1 MNPNTPPISPTIRSL
16 SDEKLAEVL
25 ANRAMYNPQMVAECE
40 QEIAIRAAAQPL
52 FEKCR
57 QMSNKELLNILNN
70 PGTYS
75 PEALYCSQTILR
87 ERRSAAEAAAAEA
100 AEAAA
105 KAAEAAAAA
114 KTVINTINEPTT
126 DRHAT
131 ASGTAGFSFQNI
143 INKIIVFIKGILGS
157 NTPGFILK
165 FENLN
170 EKSSDEKQSC
180 LKNTSTLFGA
190 GWILYF
196 FITAPLGFLTT
207 IALYMQYNCYSDF
220 AEGFAEGFFT
230 VQPASNFINTLIAL
244 AILVII
250 TIVSLFMCGAIETC
264 TTELHNED
272 RKKIKILQFSLI
284 AIVALFLVLRTAS
297 SFASVAL
304 SIFDYGLI
312 IYDVFLLFLKVIP
325 KLLSLAMIAGWV
337 VVAINSVNLKNSATL
352 PEKFK
357 KVFAGMSIA
366 AILSSVGYFV
376 DCILYFIGN
385 HAYDNTILLLAN
397 LFVSAIV
404 ILLICAGAFMFIKA
418 WRSLK

>member
-1 MNPNTPPISPTIRSL
+1 MNSNTSHISPTIRSL

-57 QMSNKELLNILNN
+57 QMSNTELLNILNN

-105 KAAEAAAAA
+105 AA
-114 KTVINTINEPTT
+114 KTVINTINVPTT
-126 DRHAT
+126 DRHST

-143 INKIIVFIKGILGS
+143 INKIIVFIKGILDS

-207 IALYMQYNCYSDF
+207 IAVYMQYNCYSDF

-272 RKKIKILQFSLI
+272 RKKIKVLQFSLI

-297 SFASVAL
+297 VAL
-304 SIFDYGLI
+304 SIFGSGFIL
-312 IYDVFLLFLKVIP
+312 YDVFLLFLKVIP
-325 KLLSLAMIAGWV
+325 KLLSLVMIAGWL

-385 HAYDNTILLLAN
+385 YAYDNIILLLAN

>member
-1 MNPNTPPISPTIRSL
+1 MNSNTSHISPTIRSL

-57 QMSNKELLNILNN
+57 QMSNQELLNILNN

-100 AEAAA
+100 A
-105 KAAEAAAAA
+105 AAA
-114 KTVINTINEPTT
+114 KTVINTINVPTT
-126 DRHAT
+126 DRHAM

-157 NTPGFILK
+157 STPGFILK

-196 FITAPLGFLTT
+196 FITAPLSFLTT
-207 IALYMQYNCYSDF
+207 IAVYMQYNCYSDF
-220 AEGFAEGFFT
+220 AEGFAEGFLS

-304 SIFDYGLI
+304 SIFDYDFI
-312 IYDVFLLFLKVIP
+312 FYNVFLVFSKVIP

-337 VVAINSVNLKNSATL
+337 VVVINSVNLKNSATL

-357 KVFAGMSIA
+357 KVFASMSIA

-385 HAYDNTILLLAN
+385 YAFYNTILLLAN

>member
-1 MNPNTPPISPTIRSL
+1 MNSNTSHISPTIRSL

-57 QMSNKELLNILNN
+57 QMSNQELLNILNN

-87 ERRSAAEAAAAEA
+87 ERRSAAEAEAAAAEA
-100 AEAAA
+100 AEAAT

-114 KTVINTINEPTT
+114 KTVINTINVPTT
-126 DRHAT
+126 DRHTT
-131 ASGTAGFSFQNI
+131 ASGTAGFSFLNL
-143 INKIIVFIKGILGS
+143 INKIIGVIKNALGS
-157 NTPGFILK
+157 NTPGVILK

-170 EKSSDEKQSC
+170 EKPSAEKLSC

-196 FITAPLGFLTT
+196 FITAPLSFLTT

-230 VQPASNFINTLIAL
+230 VQPISNFFNSLIAL

-250 TIVSLFMCGAIETC
+250 AIVSLCMCGAIEAY

-272 RKKIKILQFSLI
+272 RKKIKILQFSLV
-284 AIVALFLVLRTAS
+284 AIGALFVVLRTAS
-297 SFASVAL
+297 SCASFAL
-304 SIFDYGLI
+304 SIFDYDFIL
-312 IYDVFLLFLKVIP
+312 YDVFLFFLKILP
-325 KLLSLAMIAGWV
+325 IFSTPLMIAGWV
-337 VVAINSVNLKNSATL
+337 IVAINSMNLKNSATL

-376 DCILYFIGN
+376 DCILFFIGN
-385 HAYDNTILLLAN
+385 DNTILLLAN